1 MAERSGG
8 DGHGRLHKHR
18 VLIVDDH
25 AIVREGVVLLLEREP
40 DFAVAAE
47 AGALAEALEV
57 ATSEVDVIVADL
69 VLGDAQGAGLVKAL
83 QEHFD
88 GAPVLVLSMVDVG
101 EEVRDAL
108 AAGASGY
115 VLKHVAS
122 TELLDALR
130 DVVQGRP
137 YLQPSLGPL
146 VGTHASHARDAEQLT
161 GREREVLRL
170 VALGHTNIE
179 VGELLHLSV
188 RTVET
193 HRASIMRKLDF
204 ESRADLVRFA
214 LDTGL
219 IR

>member
-1 MAERSGG
+1 MVERSGG
-8 DGHGRLHKHR
+8 DGHGCPHKHR

-40 DFAVAAE
+40 DFAVAGE
-47 AGALAEALEV
+47 AGALTEALEV
-57 ATSEVDVIVADL
+57 APSEVDVIVADL

-88 GAPVLVLSMVDVG
+88 GAPVLVLSMVDVS
-101 EEVRDAL
+101 EDVRDAL

-130 DVVQGRP
+130 DVVHGRP

-146 VGTHASHARDAEQLT
+146 VGTHARHSRDAEQLT

-193 HRASIMRKLDF
+193 HRASMMRKLDF